1 MPYTLYNFLIMG
13 YLNYNLN
20 RAAMA
25 IETEL
30 LEKQASLAKFLSLFK
45 APAKPIETMGTRL
58 AKAFK
63 QKLNQTP
70 TTVPLTDA
78 KPISEK
84 SLKSFP
90 EIFKGLLPY

>member
-1 MPYTLYNFLIMG
+1 MG

-25 IETEL
+25 IETRL

-45 APAKPIETMGTRL
+45 APAKPVETMGTRL
-58 AKAFK
+58 AKAFR
-63 QKLNQTP
+63 QRLSQAP

-78 KPISEK
+78 KPMAEK
-84 SLKSFP
+84 PLKSFP
-90 EIFKGLLPY
+90 EIFKGLIPY